1 LREER
6 LHELAARQNRKRQ
19 DSIKSVMK
27 KWALT
32 ARPFALSP
40 FLHAR
45 PNPLKQAIVCAIIYI
60 NFYINSDSGVQNRGF
75 GIAGFAQI

>member
-6 LHELAARQNRKRQ
+6 LHELAARQNSKRQ
-19 DSIKSVMK
+19 NSIKSVMK

-32 ARPFALSP
+32 ALPFAP
-40 FLHAR
+40 FLHAW

-60 NFYINSDSGVQNRGF
+60 KFYMN
-75 GIAGFAQI
+75 